1 MNPDESLGSEKRKA
15 RGERLSESIETED
28 KDNICGR
35 YGHTHMEGKH
45 MDRLTFFKQGLSS
58 AMDAVS
64 AVIGLKKAV
73 NTFTEAVDEALG
85 DIKSD
90 MGLYLKSVE
99 SDMYEGVGST
109 LKEMARMGYTTIE
122 TDSYFGGKIYDLK
135 PDDFRRAADEAGLK
149 ITSAHLRKY
158 YADDMPEGPEKEG
171 GEKEGGEKEGA
182 ETKENKI
189 DEVETKENK
198 TDGAETKGKTK
209 DIKDKETEAEETV
222 EVEAK
227 EAEGAEA
234 KSADTAEAED
244 PVMKWWDEA
253 LDVQKAMGCRY
264 IVISR
269 LPDAL
274 TPLTAARYADYYTRI
289 GDKALQ
295 RGMKLCIHPERRVLT
310 ATDGASIFDIMALHM
325 PQEKVWFEIDT
336 REAHEA
342 GVDIVSMLKRYKG
355 RVMLLHLQDY
365 GIVTESGLI
374 DFDKIIN
381 TAIASGVKDIFVEV
395 RSYTLPPRNCVER
408 SMYNLESLPSL
419 RY

>member
-1 MNPDESLGSEKRKA
+1 
-15 RGERLSESIETED
+15 
-28 KDNICGR
+28 
-35 YGHTHMEGKH
+35 
-45 MDRLTFFKQGLSS
+45 
-58 AMDAVS
+58 MDAVS
-64 AVIGLKKAV
+64 AVVGLKKAV

-158 YADDMPEGPEKEG
+158 YADDMPEGPEKEEA
-171 GEKEGGEKEGA
+171 EKEGGEKERS
-182 ETKENKI
+182 
-189 DEVETKENK
+189 DTKENK

-234 KSADTAEAED
+234 KSEDAAEVED

-289 GDKALQ
+289 GDKAVQ

-310 ATDGASIFDIMALHM
+310 STDGASIFDIMALHM
-325 PQEKVWFEIDT
+325 PQDKVWFELDT

-342 GVDIVSMLKRYKG
+342 DVDIVSMLKRYKG

>member
-1 MNPDESLGSEKRKA
+1 
-15 RGERLSESIETED
+15 
-28 KDNICGR
+28 
-35 YGHTHMEGKH
+35 

-122 TDSYFGGKIYDLK
+122 TDSYFGGRIYDLK

-149 ITSAHLRKY
+149 ITSAHLRKDY
-158 YADDMPEGPEKEG
+158 DDDMPEGPEKEED
-171 GEKEGGEKEGA
+171 EKEGGEKEGPEKEGA
-182 ETKENKI
+182 EKEGGEK
-189 DEVETKENK
+189 EGTETKENK

-209 DIKDKETEAEETV
+209 DIKAERSEDKETEAEETV

-227 EAEGAEA
+227 GAEEAEA
-234 KSADTAEAED
+234 KSADAAKAED

>member
-1 MNPDESLGSEKRKA
+1 
-15 RGERLSESIETED
+15 
-28 KDNICGR
+28 
-35 YGHTHMEGKH
+35 

-64 AVIGLKKAV
+64 AVVGLKKAV

-135 PDDFRRAADEAGLK
+135 PDDFRCAADEAGLK

-171 GEKEGGEKEGA
+171 AEKEGGEKEGA

-189 DEVETKENK
+189 DEIETKENK

-209 DIKDKETEAEETV
+209 DIKAERSEDRETEAEESV
-222 EVEAK
+222 DVKAK
-227 EAEGAEA
+227 GAEGAEA
-234 KSADTAEAED
+234 KSADAAKAED

>member
-1 MNPDESLGSEKRKA
+1 
-15 RGERLSESIETED
+15 
-28 KDNICGR
+28 
-35 YGHTHMEGKH
+35 

-64 AVIGLKKAV
+64 AVVGLKKAV

-158 YADDMPEGPEKEG
+158 YADDMPEGPEKEEA
-171 GEKEGGEKEGA
+171 EKEGGEKEGA

-189 DEVETKENK
+189 DEIETKENK

-209 DIKDKETEAEETV
+209 DIKAERSEDRETEAEESV
-222 EVEAK
+222 DVKAK
-227 EAEGAEA
+227 GAEGAEEAEA
-234 KSADTAEAED
+234 KSADAAKAED

-253 LDVQKAMGCRY
+253 LDVQKTMGCRY

-342 GVDIVSMLKRYKG
+342 GVDIGLRHRYRK
-355 RVMLLHLQDY
+355 
-365 GIVTESGLI
+365 
-374 DFDKIIN
+374 
-381 TAIASGVKDIFVEV
+381 
-395 RSYTLPPRNCVER
+395 RSYRLRQDHQHGHSLGCER
-408 SMYNLESLPSL
+408 YICRSAQLHAAAAELCRAQHVQS
-419 RY
+419 RIAA

>member
-1 MNPDESLGSEKRKA
+1 
-15 RGERLSESIETED
+15 
-28 KDNICGR
+28 
-35 YGHTHMEGKH
+35 

-158 YADDMPEGPEKEG
+158 YADDMPEGPEKEEAG
-171 GEKEGGEKEGA
+171 TKEDKIEEAEAKEGKIDGVEAKG
-182 ETKENKI
+182 ETK
-189 DEVETKENK
+189 DTKPDRSE
-198 TDGAETKGKTK
+198 
-209 DIKDKETEAEETV
+209 DKETETKVAA

-227 EAEGAEA
+227 GGEEIEEGTEGTEGENKESEGETEGTEGVTEQTKEVTKETKEEAEA
-234 KSADTAEAED
+234 KSAEADATEAED

-269 LPDAL
+269 LPDTL

-295 RGMKLCIHPERRVLT
+295 RGMRLCIHPERRVLT
-310 ATDGASIFDIMALHM
+310 ATDGVSIFDIMALHM

-381 TAIASGVKDIFVEV
+381 TAINSGVKDIFVEV

>member
-1 MNPDESLGSEKRKA
+1 
-15 RGERLSESIETED
+15 
-28 KDNICGR
+28 
-35 YGHTHMEGKH
+35 

-64 AVIGLKKAV
+64 AVVGLKKAV

-122 TDSYFGGKIYDLK
+122 TDSYFGGRIYDLK

-171 GEKEGGEKEGA
+171 PEKEGPEKEGVEKEGVEKEGGEKEG
-182 ETKENKI
+182 T
-189 DEVETKENK
+189 ETKENK

-209 DIKDKETEAEETV
+209 DIKAERPEDKETEAEETV

-227 EAEGAEA
+227 GAEEAEA
-234 KSADTAEAED
+234 KSADAAKAED
-244 PVMKWWDEA
+244 PVMKWGDEA

>member
-1 MNPDESLGSEKRKA
+1 
-15 RGERLSESIETED
+15 
-28 KDNICGR
+28 
-35 YGHTHMEGKH
+35 

-158 YADDMPEGPEKEG
+158 YADDMPEGPEKEEA
-171 GEKEGGEKEGA
+171 EKEGGEKEGA

-209 DIKDKETEAEETV
+209 DIKAERPEDKETEAEETV

-234 KSADTAEAED
+234 KSEDAAEVED

-355 RVMLLHLQDY
+355 RVLLLHLQDY

-381 TAIASGVKDIFVEV
+381 TAINSGVKDIFVEV

>member
-1 MNPDESLGSEKRKA
+1 
-15 RGERLSESIETED
+15 
-28 KDNICGR
+28 
-35 YGHTHMEGKH
+35 

-122 TDSYFGGKIYDLK
+122 TDSYFGGRIYDLK

-158 YADDMPEGPEKEG
+158 YADDMPEGPEKEEAEKEEG
-171 GEKEGGEKEGA
+171 EKEGPEKEGVEKEGGEKEG
-182 ETKENKI
+182 T
-189 DEVETKENK
+189 ETKENK

-209 DIKDKETEAEETV
+209 DIKAERSEDRETEAEESV

-227 EAEGAEA
+227 EAEGAEEAEA

-253 LDVQKAMGCRY
+253 LDVQKTMGCRY

>member
-1 MNPDESLGSEKRKA
+1 MNPDESLGSERRKT
-15 RGERLSESIETED
+15 REERLGESIETED
-28 KDNICGR
+28 KDNICVWHGR
-35 YGHTHMEGKH
+35 AHMEGKH

-64 AVIGLKKAV
+64 AVVGLKKAV

-158 YADDMPEGPEKEG
+158 YADDMPEGPEKEEA
-171 GEKEGGEKEGA
+171 EKEGGEKERS
-182 ETKENKI
+182 
-189 DEVETKENK
+189 DTKENK

-209 DIKDKETEAEETV
+209 DIKAERPEDKETEAEETV

-227 EAEGAEA
+227 GAEEAEA
-234 KSADTAEAED
+234 KSADAAEAED

>member
-1 MNPDESLGSEKRKA
+1 
-15 RGERLSESIETED
+15 
-28 KDNICGR
+28 
-35 YGHTHMEGKH
+35 

-64 AVIGLKKAV
+64 AVVGLKKAV

-158 YADDMPEGPEKEG
+158 YADDMPEGA
-171 GEKEGGEKEGA
+171 EKEGGEKEGA

-189 DEVETKENK
+189 DEIETKENK

-209 DIKDKETEAEETV
+209 DIKAERSEDKETEAEESV

-227 EAEGAEA
+227 EAEGAERAEA

-253 LDVQKAMGCRY
+253 LDVHKAMGCRY

-325 PQEKVWFEIDT
+325 PQDKVWFELDT

-342 GVDIVSMLKRYKG
+342 DVDIVSMLKRYKG
-355 RVMLLHLQDY
+355 RVLLLHLQDY
-365 GIVTESGLI
+365 GIVNESGLI

-408 SMYNLESLPSL
+408 SIYNLESLPSL

>member
-1 MNPDESLGSEKRKA
+1 
-15 RGERLSESIETED
+15 
-28 KDNICGR
+28 
-35 YGHTHMEGKH
+35 

-122 TDSYFGGKIYDLK
+122 TDSYFGGRIYDLK

-158 YADDMPEGPEKEG
+158 YADDMPEGPEKEEA
-171 GEKEGGEKEGA
+171 EKEGGEKEGP
-182 ETKENKI
+182 EKEGVEK
-189 DEVETKENK
+189 EGGEKEGTETKENK

-209 DIKDKETEAEETV
+209 DIKAERSEDRETEAEESV

-227 EAEGAEA
+227 EAEEAEA

-253 LDVQKAMGCRY
+253 LDVQKTMGCRY

>member
-1 MNPDESLGSEKRKA
+1 
-15 RGERLSESIETED
+15 
-28 KDNICGR
+28 
-35 YGHTHMEGKH
+35 

-64 AVIGLKKAV
+64 AVVGLKKAV

-122 TDSYFGGKIYDLK
+122 TDSYFGGRIYDLK

-158 YADDMPEGPEKEG
+158 YADDMPEGLEKEG
-171 GEKEGGEKEGA
+171 AEKEGGEKEGA
-182 ETKENKI
+182 ETKGNKI

-209 DIKDKETEAEETV
+209 DIKAERSEDRETEAEESV
-222 EVEAK
+222 DVKAK
-227 EAEGAEA
+227 GAEGAEA

-244 PVMKWWDEA
+244 PIMKWWDEA
-253 LDVQKAMGCRY
+253 LDVHKAMGCRY

-342 GVDIVSMLKRYKG
+342 GVDIVSILKRYKG

-365 GIVTESGLI
+365 GIGSG
-374 DFDKIIN
+374 
-381 TAIASGVKDIFVEV
+381 DI
-395 RSYTLPPRNCVER
+395 SYIVGHAFTKGRADNNPVAVQPEDVQAVLER
-408 SMYNLESLPSL
+408 IF
-419 RY
+419 

>member
-1 MNPDESLGSEKRKA
+1 
-15 RGERLSESIETED
+15 
-28 KDNICGR
+28 
-35 YGHTHMEGKH
+35 

-99 SDMYEGVGST
+99 SDMYEGVDST

-171 GEKEGGEKEGA
+171 AEKEGGEKEGA

-189 DEVETKENK
+189 DEIETKENK

-209 DIKDKETEAEETV
+209 DIKAERSEDRETEAEESV
-222 EVEAK
+222 DVKAK
-227 EAEGAEA
+227 GAEGAEA
-234 KSADTAEAED
+234 KSADAAEAED

-289 GDKALQ
+289 GDKAVQ

>member
-1 MNPDESLGSEKRKA
+1 
-15 RGERLSESIETED
+15 
-28 KDNICGR
+28 
-35 YGHTHMEGKH
+35 

-158 YADDMPEGPEKEG
+158 YADDMPEGPEKEEA
-171 GEKEGGEKEGA
+171 EKEGGEKEGA

-209 DIKDKETEAEETV
+209 DIKAERPEDKETEAEETV

-227 EAEGAEA
+227 EAEGAEEAEA

-253 LDVQKAMGCRY
+253 LDVHKAMGCRY

>member
-1 MNPDESLGSEKRKA
+1 
-15 RGERLSESIETED
+15 
-28 KDNICGR
+28 
-35 YGHTHMEGKH
+35 

-64 AVIGLKKAV
+64 AVVGLKKAV

-171 GEKEGGEKEGA
+171 AEKEGGEKEGA

-189 DEVETKENK
+189 DEIETKENK

-209 DIKDKETEAEETV
+209 DIKAERPEDKETEAEESV
-222 EVEAK
+222 DVKAK
-227 EAEGAEA
+227 GAEGAEA
-234 KSADTAEAED
+234 KSADAAEVED

-274 TPLTAARYADYYTRI
+274 TPLTAARYAGYYTRI
-289 GDKALQ
+289 GDKAVQ

-374 DFDKIIN
+374 DFDKII
-381 TAIASGVKDIFVEV
+381 TAAINSGVKDIFVEV
-395 RSYTLPPRNCVER
+395 CSYTLPPRNCVER

>member
-1 MNPDESLGSEKRKA
+1 
-15 RGERLSESIETED
+15 
-28 KDNICGR
+28 
-35 YGHTHMEGKH
+35 

-64 AVIGLKKAV
+64 AVVGLKKAV

-122 TDSYFGGKIYDLK
+122 TDSYFGGRIYDLK

-227 EAEGAEA
+227 EAEEAEA

-295 RGMKLCIHPERRVLT
+295 RGMKLCIHPERRMLT

>member
-1 MNPDESLGSEKRKA
+1 
-15 RGERLSESIETED
+15 
-28 KDNICGR
+28 
-35 YGHTHMEGKH
+35 

-158 YADDMPEGPEKEG
+158 YADDMPEGPEKEEA
-171 GEKEGGEKEGA
+171 EKEGGEKEGA

-189 DEVETKENK
+189 DEIETKENK

-209 DIKDKETEAEETV
+209 DIKAERSEDKETEAEESV

-227 EAEGAEA
+227 GAEGAEEAEA
-234 KSADTAEAED
+234 KSADAAKAED

-253 LDVQKAMGCRY
+253 LDVQKTMGCRY

-310 ATDGASIFDIMALHM
+310 ATDGASIM

-355 RVMLLHLQDY
+355 RVLLLHLQDY

>member
-1 MNPDESLGSEKRKA
+1 
-15 RGERLSESIETED
+15 
-28 KDNICGR
+28 
-35 YGHTHMEGKH
+35 

-64 AVIGLKKAV
+64 AVVGLKKAV

-122 TDSYFGGKIYDLK
+122 TDSYFGGRIYDLK

-171 GEKEGGEKEGA
+171 VEKEGGEKEG
-182 ETKENKI
+182 T
-189 DEVETKENK
+189 ETKENK

-209 DIKDKETEAEETV
+209 DIKAERPEDKETEAEETV

-227 EAEGAEA
+227 GAVGAEA
-234 KSADTAEAED
+234 KSADAAEVED

-342 GVDIVSMLKRYKG
+342 DVDIVSMLKRYKG
-355 RVMLLHLQDY
+355 RVLLLHLQDY
-365 GIVTESGLI
+365 GIVNESGLI

>member
-1 MNPDESLGSEKRKA
+1 
-15 RGERLSESIETED
+15 
-28 KDNICGR
+28 
-35 YGHTHMEGKH
+35 

-64 AVIGLKKAV
+64 AVVGLKKAV

-122 TDSYFGGKIYDLK
+122 TDSYFGGRIYDLK

-158 YADDMPEGPEKEG
+158 YADDMPEGPEKEEA
-171 GEKEGGEKEGA
+171 EKEGGEKEGA
-182 ETKENKI
+182 
-189 DEVETKENK
+189 ETKENK

-234 KSADTAEAED
+234 KSEDAAEVED

-253 LDVQKAMGCRY
+253 LDVQKTMGCRY

-289 GDKALQ
+289 GDKAVQ

>member
-1 MNPDESLGSEKRKA
+1 
-15 RGERLSESIETED
+15 
-28 KDNICGR
+28 
-35 YGHTHMEGKH
+35 

-99 SDMYEGVGST
+99 SDMYEGVDST

-158 YADDMPEGPEKEG
+158 YADDMPE
-171 GEKEGGEKEGA
+171 KEGA

-209 DIKDKETEAEETV
+209 DIKAERSEDRETEAEETV

-227 EAEGAEA
+227 EAEEAEA
-234 KSADTAEAED
+234 KSADAAEAED

-253 LDVQKAMGCRY
+253 LDVQKTMGCRY

>member
-1 MNPDESLGSEKRKA
+1 
-15 RGERLSESIETED
+15 
-28 KDNICGR
+28 
-35 YGHTHMEGKH
+35 

-122 TDSYFGGKIYDLK
+122 TDSYFGGRIYDLK

-227 EAEGAEA
+227 EAEEAEA

-295 RGMKLCIHPERRVLT
+295 RGMKLCIHPERRMLT

>member
-1 MNPDESLGSEKRKA
+1 MRREKRQYMRVARPCAHGGKA
-15 RGERLSESIETED
+15 HG
-28 KDNICGR
+28 
-35 YGHTHMEGKH
+35 
-45 MDRLTFFKQGLSS
+45 QALSS

-64 AVIGLKKAV
+64 AVVGLKKAV

-122 TDSYFGGKIYDLK
+122 TDSYFGGRIYDLK

-171 GEKEGGEKEGA
+171 GEKEGGEKEG
-182 ETKENKI
+182 T
-189 DEVETKENK
+189 ETKENK

-209 DIKDKETEAEETV
+209 DIKAERPEDKETEAEETV

-227 EAEGAEA
+227 GAEEAEA
-234 KSADTAEAED
+234 KSADAAEAED

>member
-1 MNPDESLGSEKRKA
+1 
-15 RGERLSESIETED
+15 
-28 KDNICGR
+28 
-35 YGHTHMEGKH
+35 

-99 SDMYEGVGST
+99 SDMYEGVDST

-158 YADDMPEGPEKEG
+158 YADDMPEGPEKEEA
-171 GEKEGGEKEGA
+171 EKEGGEKEGP
-182 ETKENKI
+182 EKEGVEK
-189 DEVETKENK
+189 EGGEKEGTETKENK

-209 DIKDKETEAEETV
+209 DIKAERSEDRETEAEESV

-227 EAEGAEA
+227 EAEGAEEAEA

-253 LDVQKAMGCRY
+253 LDVQKTMGCRY

>member
-1 MNPDESLGSEKRKA
+1 
-15 RGERLSESIETED
+15 
-28 KDNICGR
+28 
-35 YGHTHMEGKH
+35 

-64 AVIGLKKAV
+64 AVVGLKKAV

-158 YADDMPEGPEKEG
+158 YADDMPEGPEKEEA
-171 GEKEGGEKEGA
+171 EKEGGEKERS
-182 ETKENKI
+182 
-189 DEVETKENK
+189 DTKENK

-234 KSADTAEAED
+234 KSEDAAEVED

-289 GDKALQ
+289 GDKAVQ

-310 ATDGASIFDIMALHM
+310 STDGASIFDIMALHM
-325 PQEKVWFEIDT
+325 PQDKVWFELDT

-342 GVDIVSMLKRYKG
+342 DVDIVSMLKRYKG

>member
-1 MNPDESLGSEKRKA
+1 
-15 RGERLSESIETED
+15 
-28 KDNICGR
+28 
-35 YGHTHMEGKH
+35 

-99 SDMYEGVGST
+99 SDMYEGVDST

-158 YADDMPEGPEKEG
+158 YADDMPEGPEKEEA
-171 GEKEGGEKEGA
+171 EKEGGEKEGA
-182 ETKENKI
+182 ETKENNI

-209 DIKDKETEAEETV
+209 DIKAERPEDKETEAEESV

-227 EAEGAEA
+227 GAEGAEA
-234 KSADTAEAED
+234 KSADAAEVED

-274 TPLTAARYADYYTRI
+274 TPLTAARYAGYYTRI

>member
-1 MNPDESLGSEKRKA
+1 
-15 RGERLSESIETED
+15 
-28 KDNICGR
+28 
-35 YGHTHMEGKH
+35 
-45 MDRLTFFKQGLSS
+45 MDRLTFFKQGLFS

-122 TDSYFGGKIYDLK
+122 TDSYFGGRIYDLK

-158 YADDMPEGPEKEG
+158 YADDMPEGPEKEEAEKEG
-171 GEKEGGEKEGA
+171 GEKEGPEKEEAEKEGGEKEGA
-182 ETKENKI
+182 EKEEAEK
-189 DEVETKENK
+189 EGGEKEGAETKENK

-209 DIKDKETEAEETV
+209 DIKAERPEDKETEAEETV

-227 EAEGAEA
+227 GAEEAEA

-244 PVMKWWDEA
+244 PVMKWWDEV

>member
-1 MNPDESLGSEKRKA
+1 
-15 RGERLSESIETED
+15 
-28 KDNICGR
+28 
-35 YGHTHMEGKH
+35 

-122 TDSYFGGKIYDLK
+122 TDSYFGGRIYDLK

-158 YADDMPEGPEKEG
+158 YADDMPEGPEKEEA
-171 GEKEGGEKEGA
+171 EKEGGEKEGP
-182 ETKENKI
+182 EKEGVEK
-189 DEVETKENK
+189 EGGEKEGTETKENK

-209 DIKDKETEAEETV
+209 DIKAERSEDKETEAEETV

-227 EAEGAEA
+227 GAEEAEA
-234 KSADTAEAED
+234 KSADAAKAED

-381 TAIASGVKDIFVEV
+381 TAIASGVTEIFVEV

-408 SMYNLESLPSL
+408 SM
-419 RY
+419 

>member
-1 MNPDESLGSEKRKA
+1 
-15 RGERLSESIETED
+15 
-28 KDNICGR
+28 
-35 YGHTHMEGKH
+35 

-227 EAEGAEA
+227 EAEEAEA

-310 ATDGASIFDIMALHM
+310 ATGGASIFDIMALHM

>member
-1 MNPDESLGSEKRKA
+1 
-15 RGERLSESIETED
+15 
-28 KDNICGR
+28 
-35 YGHTHMEGKH
+35 

-158 YADDMPEGPEKEG
+158 YADDMPEGPEKEEA
-171 GEKEGGEKEGA
+171 EKEGGEKEGA

-209 DIKDKETEAEETV
+209 DIKAERSEDRETEAEESV
-222 EVEAK
+222 DVKAK
-227 EAEGAEA
+227 GAEGAEA
-234 KSADTAEAED
+234 KSADAAEAED

>member
-1 MNPDESLGSEKRKA
+1 MWH
-15 RGERLSESIETED
+15 
-28 KDNICGR
+28 GR
-35 YGHTHMEGKH
+35 AHMEGKH

-64 AVIGLKKAV
+64 AVVGLKKAV

-158 YADDMPEGPEKEG
+158 YADDMPEGPEKEEV
-171 GEKEGGEKEGA
+171 EKEGGEKEGA

-209 DIKDKETEAEETV
+209 DIKAERSEDKETEAEESV

-227 EAEGAEA
+227 GAEA
-234 KSADTAEAED
+234 KSADAAEVED

-408 SMYNLESLPSL
+408 SIYNLESLPSL

>member
-1 MNPDESLGSEKRKA
+1 
-15 RGERLSESIETED
+15 
-28 KDNICGR
+28 
-35 YGHTHMEGKH
+35 

-64 AVIGLKKAV
+64 AVVGLKKAV

-122 TDSYFGGKIYDLK
+122 TDSYFGGRIYDLK

-171 GEKEGGEKEGA
+171 VEKEGVEKEGVEKEGGEKEG
-182 ETKENKI
+182 T
-189 DEVETKENK
+189 ETKENK

-209 DIKDKETEAEETV
+209 DIKAERPEDKETEAEESV

-227 EAEGAEA
+227 EAEGAEEAEA
-234 KSADTAEAED
+234 KSEDAAEAED

-325 PQEKVWFEIDT
+325 PQDKVWFELDT

>member
-1 MNPDESLGSEKRKA
+1 
-15 RGERLSESIETED
+15 
-28 KDNICGR
+28 
-35 YGHTHMEGKH
+35 

-64 AVIGLKKAV
+64 AVVGLKKAV

-90 MGLYLKSVE
+90 VGLYLKSVE

-171 GEKEGGEKEGA
+171 VEKEGGEKEG
-182 ETKENKI
+182 T
-189 DEVETKENK
+189 ETKENK

-227 EAEGAEA
+227 EAEGAERAEA

>member
-1 MNPDESLGSEKRKA
+1 
-15 RGERLSESIETED
+15 
-28 KDNICGR
+28 
-35 YGHTHMEGKH
+35 

-122 TDSYFGGKIYDLK
+122 TDSYFGGRIYDLK
-135 PDDFRRAADEAGLK
+135 PDDFRRAADKAGLK

-171 GEKEGGEKEGA
+171 VEKEGGEKEG
-182 ETKENKI
+182 T
-189 DEVETKENK
+189 ETKENK

-209 DIKDKETEAEETV
+209 DIKAERPEDKETEAEESL
-222 EVEAK
+222 EIEAK
-227 EAEGAEA
+227 GAEGAEA
-234 KSADTAEAED
+234 KSADAAEVED

-253 LDVQKAMGCRY
+253 LDVHKAMGCRY

>member
-1 MNPDESLGSEKRKA
+1 M
-15 RGERLSESIETED
+15 SESIETED
-28 KDNICGR
+28 KDKICVWHGR
-35 YGHTHMEGKH
+35 AHMEGKH

-122 TDSYFGGKIYDLK
+122 TDSYFGGRIYDLK

-158 YADDMPEGPEKEG
+158 YADDMPEGPEKEEAEKEG
-171 GEKEGGEKEGA
+171 VEKEGGEKEG
-182 ETKENKI
+182 T
-189 DEVETKENK
+189 ETKENK

-209 DIKDKETEAEETV
+209 DIKAERSEDRETEAEESV
-222 EVEAK
+222 DVKAK
-227 EAEGAEA
+227 GAEGAEA
-234 KSADTAEAED
+234 KSADAAEVED

-253 LDVQKAMGCRY
+253 LDVHKAMGCRY

-408 SMYNLESLPSL
+408 SIYNLESLPSL

>member
-1 MNPDESLGSEKRKA
+1 
-15 RGERLSESIETED
+15 
-28 KDNICGR
+28 
-35 YGHTHMEGKH
+35 

-99 SDMYEGVGST
+99 SDMYEGVDST

-158 YADDMPEGPEKEG
+158 YADDMPEGPEKEEA
-171 GEKEGGEKEGA
+171 EKEGGEKEGP
-182 ETKENKI
+182 EKEGVEK
-189 DEVETKENK
+189 EGGEKEGTETKENK

-209 DIKDKETEAEETV
+209 DIKAERSEDRETEAEESV

-227 EAEGAEA
+227 EAEGAEEAEA

-253 LDVQKAMGCRY
+253 LDVQKTMGCRY

-310 ATDGASIFDIMALHM
+310 ATDGASTFDIMALHM

>member
-1 MNPDESLGSEKRKA
+1 MRTVRPYAHVGA
-15 RGERLSESIETED
+15 R
-28 KDNICGR
+28 
-35 YGHTHMEGKH
+35 H

-64 AVIGLKKAV
+64 AVVGLKKAV

-122 TDSYFGGKIYDLK
+122 TDSYFGGRIYDLK

-171 GEKEGGEKEGA
+171 A
-182 ETKENKI
+182 ETKGNKI

-209 DIKDKETEAEETV
+209 DIKAERSEDRETEAEESV
-222 EVEAK
+222 DVKAK
-227 EAEGAEA
+227 GAEGAEA
-234 KSADTAEAED
+234 KGAEEAEAKSADAAKAED

-408 SMYNLESLPSL
+408 SIYNLESLPSL

>member
-1 MNPDESLGSEKRKA
+1 
-15 RGERLSESIETED
+15 
-28 KDNICGR
+28 
-35 YGHTHMEGKH
+35 

-99 SDMYEGVGST
+99 SDMYEGVDST

-158 YADDMPEGPEKEG
+158 YADDMPEGPEKEEA
-171 GEKEGGEKEGA
+171 EKEGGEKEGA

-209 DIKDKETEAEETV
+209 DIKAERSEDRETEAEESV
-222 EVEAK
+222 DVKAK
-227 EAEGAEA
+227 GAEGAEA
-234 KSADTAEAED
+234 KGAEEAEAKSADAAEAED

-253 LDVQKAMGCRY
+253 LDVHKTMGCRY

-374 DFDKIIN
+374 DFDKII
-381 TAIASGVKDIFVEV
+381 TAAINSGVKDIFVEV